1 MITANLDRVSDS
13 DEEDGGTDPNTKSEV
28 CWGLSRSS
36 CNLAKELLTAQQ
48 LSVAESEENFLQLTK
63 LESKSSQERDDK
75 DEEKPA
81 DVSILAMFAQLDPF
95 PLQPQRIDWERGEMH
110 GLAGQTKKNAGYSII
125 VLVHAGGV
133 SHTGRETRA
142 LVGGPRQEAKKA
154 TAQDSRR
161 APLYGVHG

>member
-1 MITANLDRVSDS
+1 MGYNKIRARGNVVDNMITANLDRVSDS
-13 DEEDGGTDPNTKSEV
+13 DEEDGGTDPSTKSEV

-81 DVSILAMFAQLDPF
+81 DVSIAMFAQLDPF
-95 PLQPQRIDWERGEMH
+95 PSKLQRIEWERGR
-110 GLAGQTKKNAGYSII
+110 Y
-125 VLVHAGGV
+125 
-133 SHTGRETRA
+133 TRSSWA
-142 LVGGPRQEAKKA
+142 
-154 TAQDSRR
+154 D
-161 APLYGVHG
+161 